1 MASQRMLRSHAF
13 RRGHT
18 RKSGTAGKALA
29 MEAQVASSLE
39 TAVSAMLKQARSPEW
54 YAEQERL
61 FRDAI
66 KPIQA
71 MKVRLYSL
79 YLPTII
85 LDSEGNLVSAAYPD
99 EMQKHIAE
107 LDKIIEGIA
116 ASCDTDG
123 AWTAKALKSQAERDT
138 ASPAATADS
147 STTLYSLPTTE
158 SLLELLLNETPE
170 LQQQDDAAR
179 YADLYDR
186 ANWGDD

>member
-1 MASQRMLRSHAF
+1 MNR
-13 RRGHT
+13 T
-18 RKSGTAGKALA
+18 
-29 MEAQVASSLE
+29 LE

-116 ASCDTDG
+116 ARTSKWAALLCQIGWHHWREGIGQKWCLRCRARRYWHNPDG
-123 AWTAKALKSQAERDT
+123 
-138 ASPAATADS
+138 
-147 STTLYSLPTTE
+147 
-158 SLLELLLNETPE
+158 
-170 LQQQDDAAR
+170 
-179 YADLYDR
+179 
-186 ANWGDD
+186 WGGGWFK